1 MTTIDVQLR
10 AEWVERVGYRY
21 DVLLDGEVTVHAS
34 RDPEHDAAWV
44 LQARG
49 LRGRF
54 RTIDFR
60 TGRPRM
66 ELDIAKAAGLRT
78 IERDDGGLTVVPY
91 RPMSEDDKT
100 RARLHR
106 AHQGWPSRE
115 EVASGTGQPVKR
127 LGDESGATKRGPLS
141 GTDDDDRGLVPALA
155 EREDA

>member
-1 MTTIDVQLR
+1 MTTVDVELR

-21 DVLLDGEVTVHAS
+21 DVILDGQVIVHGS
-34 RDPEHDAAWV
+34 RDPEFDTARV

-66 ELDIAKAAGLRT
+66 ELDIAKAAGLCT
-78 IERDDGGLTVVPY
+78 IERDDGGPIVVPY
-91 RPMSEDDKT
+91 RPMSEEDKT
-100 RARLHR
+100 RVRLHR
-106 AHQGWPSRE
+106 ARQGRLSTGEGVPD
-115 EVASGTGQPVKR
+115 TGQPVR
-127 LGDESGATKRGPLS
+127 RPGGESGATLRGLRS
-141 GTDDDDRGLVPALA
+141 ATDDDSVRVPALA